1 MSETASKIA
10 REEKNVNSATQN
22 VNQPASRTNYTGI
35 PTQLKERLE
44 QTTGLLLDDVRV
56 HYNSGLPAK
65 LDALAYTQGNRVE
78 IAPGQE
84 RHLSHELGHVVQQ
97 KLGIVRA
104 NAMHS
109 SGVALNTEDRL
120 ERQAD
125 EIGAGKKIG
134 ITASPIHGEI
144 VQRRLLIRRTQ
155 NVVRLSDSYM
165 APSNIEEQKNS
176 NTKTARHIVSDPGY
190 VNITE
195 ASLQAII
202 VGYNQWLAHNPFGN
216 ARIKDDGELANKILK
231 MIHKSDDAPHEASYY
246 FDSLDDFYK
255 YIFLWENDWGQDE
268 LGFKINVVNT
278 GAGDAIVL
286 TVPAGYIIL
295 DMGTSL
301 NILLNYLGLRKN
313 KRSQNAANSRGISLT
328 DDQTCIIIS
337 HNHRDHN
344 AGIYTN
350 EGTNQELNQKLQKQ
364 VINGYTDYLL
374 TGNSSAEE
382 SVKKIQKLHSL
393 LESGFIYIY
402 KYDPNVIKNKN
413 QDSLVLYRHI
423 PDSEVVLLTG
433 DQETEVLV
441 SALDEIAQSGQV
453 EHLYIKIPHHGS
465 WKNNTVEVIN
475 KYSEV
480 SENITATISS
490 GSRFGHPSQ
499 KAFADG
505 NMLYPQGTQID
516 YSARLPFKDES
527 VIDSCERSRMSI
539 YYTANLS
546 LETGKIIPAS
556 ICSKSNGFV
565 QASYSKCYFDVPQH
579 LQNNEEEVQAVE
591 EEEQAVEEEEQ
602 AAEEEEQAAEDEEQ
616 AAKEKEQAAEAEVQA
631 VESMIQEMLNA
642 KAEAEEKRI
651 IMERKRIDHLKEYV
665 FFAQNC
671 LYGNVEYPI
680 NHGFCSEC
688 PVLSLFVFCTMSEEA
703 QVFYLTQLMQTED
716 KFIEYFRCIP
726 TKWMVRRDSEAWHD
740 FLEENIGSI
749 YTEQNFYN
757 ICMKTCADQW
767 IVDFFTFFSEK
778 DEVLEI
784 LDMFISAMI
793 DAEDRKNILKSILAI
808 SFQRDYLDSIVD
820 NLSSDVLVKLLFAE
834 INLTD
839 WKEVKKRILDATIED
854 ETRSDFL
861 IDCLDSNRLSD
872 EEFYAVVNCLTA
884 REDIM
889 QEIGLPYFYRLMR
902 MYPNARNDIRKYIN
916 DFDLLESEE
925 FFLPY
930 ELEKRLPENYS
941 VTTSSDVDVILKE
954 LGIDFVKFIY
964 CMPPESLIKDVE
976 NKIFFLYAY
985 NLLKKDKKYIVALIE
1000 TWCIYRKEY
1009 DFLMGYFRSFESK
1022 AEFPSLLENLL
1033 YEHCL
1038 SSAAVNMVYDF
1049 FIALGTGAEE
1059 ILEKHPMLFLNIFEH
1074 KEDRFLCSWTDDI
1087 EKKAKLYNI
1096 IAKNNPQKILHVLK
1110 RHYSL
1115 DKGGALEIISHMEPI
1130 GWSNI
1135 LGRVDLSYVL
1145 EFLLEMGREN
1155 LEVINQLLV
1164 FQDPQ

>member
-402 KYDPNVIKNKN
+402 KYDPNVIKNRN

-861 IDCLDSNRLSD
+861 IDCLDSNRLFD
-872 EEFYAVVNCLTA
+872 EEFYAVFNCLTA